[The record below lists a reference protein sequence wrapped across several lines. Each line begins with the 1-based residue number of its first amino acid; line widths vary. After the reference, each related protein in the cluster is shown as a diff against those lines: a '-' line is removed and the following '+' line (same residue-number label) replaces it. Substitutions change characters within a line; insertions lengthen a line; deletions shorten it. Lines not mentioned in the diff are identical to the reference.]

1 MASDGYARRVVD
13 AQADDTRHTD
23 ETRRTEDA
31 QAPHGPPA
39 DRQPVDWDLA
49 VATARRLVRPGPQLT
64 RAEADEV
71 VSSLRV
77 LAVDAE
83 HHVEDYTHLTPSAAI
98 TPIAVVDRPEWA
110 RSNVAGLRMV
120 TAPLLDRLA
129 DANASSLS
137 TAVGRRVTGVQLG
150 TALAYLAGKVL
161 GQYEVFLPPEEY
173 GPASPPTK
181 DAAGAGPVGRL
192 SLVAPNIAHAER
204 QLGVTPRDFR
214 LWVCLHEQTHR
225 SQFTAVPWLRAHLES
240 EIGAFIEATDL
251 DPDVLADRLRS
262 AVAALRGAVR
272 DRGQDAPSV
281 VEALQ
286 TPAQRAVLDRL
297 QALMTLLEGHADQVM
312 DAVGPRVVPTV
323 ADIRGKFD
331 NRRSGGSPLDRF
343 VRRLLGLDMKM
354 RQYRQ
359 GGAFVRAVVAEA
371 GVDGFNLVWQ
381 SPGTLPTQAE
391 IADPGAWMARVLG
404 SRPSLSA

>member
-1 MASDGYARRVVD
+1 MIEWPPAGTLGCVD
-13 AQADDTRHTD
+13 AQ
-23 ETRRTEDA
+23 
-31 QAPHGPPA
+31 PA
-39 DRQPVDWDLA
+39 DRNTTDRNTTDRNPVDWDLA

-71 VSSLRV
+71 VASLRV
-77 LAVDAE
+77 LAIDAE
-83 HHVEDYTHLTPSAAI
+83 RHVEDYTRLRPPAAAM

-110 RSNVAGLRMV
+110 RSNVAGLRMI
-120 TAPLLDRLA
+120 TTPLLDRLSE
-129 DANASSLS
+129 DSRGSLT
-137 TAVGRRVTGVQLG
+137 TAVGRRVTGLQLG
-150 TALAYLAGKVL
+150 SALAYLAGKVL
-161 GQYEVFLPPEEY
+161 GQYEVFLPPDEY
-173 GPASPPTK
+173 GPLPGGHGGYPP
-181 DAAGAGPVGRL
+181 GEGPVGRL
-192 SLVAPNIAHAER
+192 SLVAPNIAAAER
-204 QLGVTPRDFR
+204 ALCVVPRDFR

-262 AVAALRGAVR
+262 AVAALRGAVLDR
-272 DRGQDAPSV
+272 DPESPSV

-323 ADIRGKFD
+323 ADIRAKFD
-331 NRRSGGSPLDRF
+331 TRRAGGSPIDRF
-343 VRRLLGLDMKM
+343 VRRLLGLDLKL
-354 RQYRQ
+354 RQYRL

-381 SPGTLPTQAE
+381 SPATLPTQAE

-404 SRPSLSA
+404 SRPSISA

>member
-1 MASDGYARRVVD
+1 M
-13 AQADDTRHTD
+13 
-23 ETRRTEDA
+23 
-31 QAPHGPPA
+31 

-49 VATARRLVRPGPQLT
+49 VATARKLVRPGPQLT

-71 VSSLRV
+71 VTELRR
-77 LAVDAE
+77 LAVEAE
-83 HHVEDYTHLTPSAAI
+83 RHVEDYTHLRPPAAAV

-110 RSNVAGLRMV
+110 RSNVAGLRMI
-120 TAPLLDRLA
+120 TTPLLERITDESRGA
-129 DANASSLS
+129 LS

-150 TALAYLAGKVL
+150 SALAYLAGKVL

-173 GPASPPTK
+173 GPVPTV
-181 DAAGAGPVGRL
+181 AAMPEALARADGGSGPVGRL

-204 QLGVTPRDFR
+204 QLSVVPRDFR

-312 DAVGPRVVPTV
+312 DAVGPKVVPTV
-323 ADIRGKFD
+323 ADIRAKFD
-331 NRRSGGSPLDRF
+331 TRRSGGSPLDRF
-343 VRRLLGLDMKM
+343 VRRLLGLDMKL

-359 GGAFVRAVVAEA
+359 GGAFVRAVVAEV

-381 SPGTLPTQAE
+381 SPATLPSQAE

-404 SRPSLSA
+404 SRPSISA

>member
-1 MASDGYARRVVD
+1 M
-13 AQADDTRHTD
+13 
-23 ETRRTEDA
+23 
-31 QAPHGPPA
+31 

-49 VATARRLVRPGPQLT
+49 VATARKLVRPGPQLT

-71 VSSLRV
+71 VTELRR
-77 LAVDAE
+77 LAVEAE
-83 HHVEDYTHLTPSAAI
+83 RHVEDYTHLRPPAAAV

-110 RSNVAGLRMV
+110 RSNVAGLRMI
-120 TAPLLDRLA
+120 TAPLLERVT
-129 DANASSLS
+129 DASSGSLS

-150 TALAYLAGKVL
+150 SALAYLAGKVL

-173 GPASPPTK
+173 GPTPTVAAARD
-181 DAAGAGPVGRL
+181 DAVAADGTGPVGRL

-204 QLGVTPRDFR
+204 QLSVVPRDFR

-251 DPDVLADRLRS
+251 DPDVLADRMRS

-312 DAVGPRVVPTV
+312 DAVGPKVVPTV
-323 ADIRGKFD
+323 ADIRAKFD
-331 NRRSGGSPLDRF
+331 TRRSGGSPLDRF
-343 VRRLLGLDMKM
+343 VRRLLGLDMKL

-359 GGAFVRAVVAEA
+359 GGAFVRAVVTEA
-371 GVDGFNLVWQ
+371 GVDGFNLVWE
-381 SPGTLPTQAE
+381 SPAALPSQAE

-404 SRPSLSA
+404 SRPSISA

>member
-1 MASDGYARRVVD
+1 M
-13 AQADDTRHTD
+13 
-23 ETRRTEDA
+23 
-31 QAPHGPPA
+31 

-49 VATARRLVRPGPQLT
+49 VVTARKLVRPGPQLT
-64 RAEADEV
+64 RAEAEEV
-71 VSSLRV
+71 VVELRK
-77 LAVDAE
+77 LAIEAE
-83 HHVEDYTHLTPSAAI
+83 RHVEDYTHLRPPAAAV

-110 RSNVAGLRMV
+110 RSNVAGLRMI
-120 TAPLLDRLA
+120 TTPLLDRMSDTGGGA
-129 DANASSLS
+129 IS

-150 TALAYLAGKVL
+150 SALAYLAGKVL

-173 GPASPPTK
+173 GPTPTVAGHGAAVGGDTSPAGAT
-181 DAAGAGPVGRL
+181 AANTTSTGATAADSAGPVGRL

-204 QLGVTPRDFR
+204 QLSVVPRDFR

-272 DRGQDAPSV
+272 DRGADAPSV

-312 DAVGPRVVPTV
+312 DAVGPKVVPSVT
-323 ADIRGKFD
+323 DIRSKFD
-331 NRRSGGSPLDRF
+331 TRRTGGSPLDRF
-343 VRRLLGLDMKM
+343 VRRLLGLDMKL

-359 GGAFVRAVVAEA
+359 GGTFVRAVVAEV

-381 SPGTLPTQAE
+381 SPATLPSQAE

-404 SRPSLSA
+404 SRPSISA

>member
-1 MASDGYARRVVD
+1 VVD
-13 AQADDTRHTD
+13 AQ
-23 ETRRTEDA
+23 
-31 QAPHGPPA
+31 PPNSQHA
-39 DRQPVDWDLA
+39 ASQHAHELHAEKQPVDWDLA

-71 VSSLRV
+71 VASLRL
-77 LAVDAE
+77 LAVEAE
-83 HHVEDYTHLTPSAAI
+83 RHVEDYTRLRPPADAA

-110 RSNVAGLRMV
+110 RSNVVGLRMI
-120 TAPLLDRLA
+120 TTPLLDRLA
-129 DANASSLS
+129 DASTSSLS

-150 TALAYLAGKVL
+150 SALAYLAGKVL

-173 GPASPPTK
+173 GPATAATK
-181 DAAGAGPVGRL
+181 AAGAGPVGRL
-192 SLVAPNIAHAER
+192 SLVAPNVAHAER
-204 QLGVTPRDFR
+204 QLGVVPRDFR

-262 AVAALRGAVR
+262 AVAALRGAVL

-323 ADIRGKFD
+323 ADIRAKFD
-331 NRRSGGSPLDRF
+331 TRRSGGSPLDRF
-343 VRRLLGLDMKM
+343 VRRLLGLDMKL

-359 GGAFVRAVVAEA
+359 GGAFVRAVVAEV

-381 SPGTLPTQAE
+381 SPATLPTQAE

-404 SRPSLSA
+404 SRPSISA

>member
-1 MASDGYARRVVD
+1 MALTGTLEVVVEAQPGDSHTKSSQTHDGP
-13 AQADDTRHTD
+13 TSN
-23 ETRRTEDA
+23 
-31 QAPHGPPA
+31 
-39 DRQPVDWDLA
+39 RQPVDWDLA

-77 LAVDAE
+77 LAVEAE
-83 HHVEDYTHLTPSAAI
+83 RHVEDYTRLRPPAAAV
-98 TPIAVVDRPEWA
+98 TPIAVVDRSEWA
-110 RSNVAGLRMV
+110 RSNVAGLRMI
-120 TAPLLDRLA
+120 TNPLLDQLA
-129 DANASSLS
+129 DTTKGSLS

-150 TALAYLAGKVL
+150 SALAYLAGKVL

-173 GPASPPTK
+173 GPTPTPARSGRA
-181 DAAGAGPVGRL
+181 DGPGPVGRL

-204 QLGVTPRDFR
+204 QLGVVPRDFR

-251 DPDVLADRLRS
+251 DPDVLAERLRS
-262 AVAALRGAVR
+262 AVGALRGAVR
-272 DRGQDAPSV
+272 DRGSDAPSV

-312 DAVGPRVVPTV
+312 DAVGPRVVPSV
-323 ADIRGKFD
+323 ADIRAKFD
-331 NRRSGGSPLDRF
+331 TRRSGGSPLDRF
-343 VRRLLGLDMKM
+343 VRRLLGLDMKL

-381 SPGTLPTQAE
+381 SPATLPTQAE

-404 SRPSLSA
+404 SRPSISA

>member
-1 MASDGYARRVVD
+1 VD
-13 AQADDTRHTD
+13 AQ
-23 ETRRTEDA
+23 
-31 QAPHGPPA
+31 PV

-49 VATARRLVRPGPQLT
+49 VATARKLVRPGPQLT

-71 VSSLRV
+71 VTELRR
-77 LAVDAE
+77 LAVEAE
-83 HHVEDYTHLTPSAAI
+83 RHVEDYTHLRPPAAAV

-110 RSNVAGLRMV
+110 RSNVAGLRMI
-120 TAPLLDRLA
+120 TTPLLERITDESRGA
-129 DANASSLS
+129 LS

-150 TALAYLAGKVL
+150 SALAYLAGKVL

-173 GPASPPTK
+173 GPVPTV
-181 DAAGAGPVGRL
+181 AAMPEALARADGGSGPVGRL

-204 QLGVTPRDFR
+204 QLSVVPRDFR

-312 DAVGPRVVPTV
+312 DAVGPKVVPTV
-323 ADIRGKFD
+323 ADIRAKFD
-331 NRRSGGSPLDRF
+331 TRRSGGSPLDRF
-343 VRRLLGLDMKM
+343 VRRLLGLDMKL

-359 GGAFVRAVVAEA
+359 GGAFVRAVVAEV

-381 SPGTLPTQAE
+381 SPATLPSQAE

-404 SRPSLSA
+404 SRPSISA

>member
-1 MASDGYARRVVD
+1 V
-13 AQADDTRHTD
+13 
-23 ETRRTEDA
+23 
-31 QAPHGPPA
+31 

-49 VATARRLVRPGPQLT
+49 VATARKLVRPGPQLT

-71 VSSLRV
+71 VTELRR
-77 LAVDAE
+77 LAVEAE
-83 HHVEDYTHLTPSAAI
+83 RHVEDYTHLRPPAAAV

-110 RSNVAGLRMV
+110 RSNVAGLRMI
-120 TAPLLDRLA
+120 TTPLLERITDESRGA
-129 DANASSLS
+129 LS

-150 TALAYLAGKVL
+150 SALAYLAGKVL

-173 GPASPPTK
+173 GPVPTV
-181 DAAGAGPVGRL
+181 AAMPEALARADGGSGPVGRL

-204 QLGVTPRDFR
+204 QLSVVPRDFR

-312 DAVGPRVVPTV
+312 DAVGPKVVPTV
-323 ADIRGKFD
+323 ADIRAKFD
-331 NRRSGGSPLDRF
+331 TRRSGGSPLDRF
-343 VRRLLGLDMKM
+343 VRRLLGLDMKL

-359 GGAFVRAVVAEA
+359 GGAFVRAVVAEV

-381 SPGTLPTQAE
+381 SPATLPSQAE

-404 SRPSLSA
+404 SRPSISA

>member
-1 MASDGYARRVVD
+1 M
-13 AQADDTRHTD
+13 
-23 ETRRTEDA
+23 
-31 QAPHGPPA
+31 

-49 VATARRLVRPGPQLT
+49 VATARKLVRPGPQLT

-71 VSSLRV
+71 VTELRR
-77 LAVDAE
+77 LAVEAE
-83 HHVEDYTHLTPSAAI
+83 RYVEDYTHLRPPAAAV

-110 RSNVAGLRMV
+110 RSNVAGLRMI
-120 TAPLLDRLA
+120 TTPLLDRITDA
-129 DANASSLS
+129 DRGSLS

-150 TALAYLAGKVL
+150 SALAYLAGKVL

-173 GPASPPTK
+173 GPTPTV
-181 DAAGAGPVGRL
+181 AAAHDGAVATDGTGPVGRL

-204 QLGVTPRDFR
+204 QLSVVPRDFR

-251 DPDVLADRLRS
+251 DPDALADRMRS

-312 DAVGPRVVPTV
+312 DAVGPKVVPTV
-323 ADIRGKFD
+323 SDIRSKFD
-331 NRRSGGSPLDRF
+331 TRRSGGSPLDRF
-343 VRRLLGLDMKM
+343 IRRLLGLDMKL

-381 SPGTLPTQAE
+381 SPATLPTQAE

-404 SRPSLSA
+404 SRPSISA